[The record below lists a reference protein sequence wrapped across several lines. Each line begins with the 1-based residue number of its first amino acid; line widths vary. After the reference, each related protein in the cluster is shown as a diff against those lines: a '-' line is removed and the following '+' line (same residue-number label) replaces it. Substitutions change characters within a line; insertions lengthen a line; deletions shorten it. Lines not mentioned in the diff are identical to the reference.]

1 MLDSDTLKLT
11 LNGNLLNESSRDRCG
26 PMRPGIALHRN
37 TWIVGPR
44 RLFCC
49 VWTRGYWNWNGV
61 SYVWVPG
68 RYVAAPFPDAVW
80 IGGRWVARGHA
91 WTWVDEHWRHR

>member
-1 MLDSDTLKLT
+1 MNHRAIAAGLCGLALLFTATPGSSARVDFSVALT
-11 LNGNLLNESSRDRCG
+11 
-26 PMRPGIALHRN
+26 PPPAPGS
-37 TWIVGPR
+37 
-44 RLFCC
+44 
-49 VWTRGYWNWNGV
+49 VWTPGYWSWNGV

-68 RYVAAPFPDAVW
+68 RYVVATFPDAVW